1 MVHTL
6 TARGH
11 FSLCATL
18 SALKQCRQFRRF
30 SYLNLKKAFSLQGRA
45 QENSTL
51 SKEAYLSLYSPIFQA
66 IVKLIIA
73 QKLANVSKFKIFSCN
88 NPHFLI
94 IIRIIF
100 YLQKID
106 IIYNLLHGFYK
117 QNEKHFANSTNSP
130 FKVLCSAIM
139 KRRSRLYYERQRI
152 NRDGKANPQT
162 RFF

>member
-30 SYLNLKKAFSLQGRA
+30 SYLNLKKPFPYKVGHRRILP
-45 QENSTL
+45 
-51 SKEAYLSLYSPIFQA
+51 SPKGLIFQC
-66 IVKLIIA
+66 IFPYFRRLLSQHSTK
-73 QKLANVSKFKIFSCN
+73 VSKCFKILFCN